1 MKKSKPGI
9 VKTECQENLVSP
21 GSEWNGEQSDQD
33 SDEEINRELVIYEE
47 IPEDRMPKLVDLV
60 PREIGVAEGNREAE
74 GVMELGRGIDPAPN
88 SDSVMSQ
95 PRIPVLVD
103 SDSDPE
109 FLDPEAVT
117 DVHDPVVLHPQVLD
131 PKSVVALDQ
140 DNEGAGS
147 LESGEEI
154 VESSESESV
163 SEEDGEDSEESPVLR
178 KSTRARTRKKVFS
191 YDTKGQPV
199 WEETAKK

>member
-1 MKKSKPGI
+1 
-9 VKTECQENLVSP
+9 
-21 GSEWNGEQSDQD
+21 
-33 SDEEINRELVIYEE
+33 
-47 IPEDRMPKLVDLV
+47 MPKLVDLV

-117 DVHDPVVLHPQVLD
+117 VVHDPVVLHPQVLD

-140 DNEGAGS
+140 DNEGAGSLDSAEEIVETSESESVSDQENVNAES

-199 WEETAKK
+199 WEDTAKK